1 MTLVMVCQELE
12 VHLVKWEVV
21 AEWHILH
28 SCFFYCPVVCWRS
41 LRARER
47 ESWCRQ
53 CVVRSY
59 LFVMV
64 YVCQMT
70 EILEPG

>member
-41 LRARER
+41 LRERER
-47 ESWCRQ
+47 ELVQTVCGQ
-53 CVVRSY
+53 KLFICNGLCV
-59 LFVMV
+59 
-64 YVCQMT
+64 
-70 EILEPG
+70 PDD